1 MRLSDAAVALAT
13 IALGASG
20 ALAADA
26 AALGATEDARLAD
39 LRYDV
44 KIRMPSG
51 KHPCEIEPNQDVV
64 RAVQGAAY
72 DGLLAGVSSLPAETD
87 VRLRC
92 VCEGEACDEAC
103 EASFAVPADDFVSNP
118 ELGVRGGDAKAA
130 PRLGEPADRVAGAD
144 DYNHGFVPDDASDRA
159 SLGNQRYFTLYDR
172 CTTSADYLASHP
184 VAKIGITEQDG
195 VDELEVKCL
204 RPRFRD
210 LFPAQC
216 PHRPDGPMLVATDS
230 CMPFV
235 PEGAPRYLTLWDK
248 CVSNWM
254 FRNNGR
260 RTVRGSHRAG
270 RVATTRCTA
279 GTSNSPSNTRI
290 SARPPSSA
298 KRFAGRWRT
307 VRRARRRCFAGC
319 IKTKTAPTATRPM
332 PSLGETPPR
341 WSWTPSTNPSTRVS
355 RNTWTS

>member
-64 RAVQGAAY
+64 RAVQAPRTTACSR
-72 DGLLAGVSSLPAETD
+72 ASPASPPRRTCAFD
-87 VRLRC
+87 A
-92 VCEGEACDEAC
+92 CEGEACDEAC
-103 EASFAVPADDFVSNP
+103 EASFAVPRTTSSPTRSLASAV
-118 ELGVRGGDAKAA
+118 AA
-130 PRLGEPADRVAGAD
+130 PSSR
-144 DYNHGFVPDDASDRA
+144 ASANPPTASRTRTTTTMGSFPTMPPTA

-184 VAKIGITEQDG
+184 VACDGITEQDG

-235 PEGAPRYLTLWDK
+235 PEGAPRYLTLWDSA
-248 CVSNWM
+248 CQLDVPQQQRPSGAALTEQDGCDELALHC
-254 FRNNGR
+254 GR
-260 RTVRGSHRAG
+260 R
-270 RVATTRCTA
+270 VAIQYKDEC
-279 GTSNSPSNTRI
+279 
-290 SARPPSSA
+290 RPPSSA
-298 KRFAGRWRT
+298 KRFAGD
-307 VRRARRRCFAGC
+307 GG
-319 IKTKTAPTATRPM
+319 P
-332 PSLGETPPR
+332 
-341 WSWTPSTNPSTRVS
+341 
-355 RNTWTS
+355 

>member
-118 ELGVRGGDAKAA
+118 
-130 PRLGEPADRVAGAD
+130 
-144 DYNHGFVPDDASDRA
+144 
-159 SLGNQRYFTLYDR
+159 
-172 CTTSADYLASHP
+172 
-184 VAKIGITEQDG
+184 
-195 VDELEVKCL
+195 
-204 RPRFRD
+204 
-210 LFPAQC
+210 
-216 PHRPDGPMLVATDS
+216 
-230 CMPFV
+230 
-235 PEGAPRYLTLWDK
+235 
-248 CVSNWM
+248 
-254 FRNNGR
+254 
-260 RTVRGSHRAG
+260 
-270 RVATTRCTA
+270 
-279 GTSNSPSNTRI
+279 
-290 SARPPSSA
+290 
-298 KRFAGRWRT
+298 
-307 VRRARRRCFAGC
+307 
-319 IKTKTAPTATRPM
+319 
-332 PSLGETPPR
+332 
-341 WSWTPSTNPSTRVS
+341 
-355 RNTWTS
+355 